1 MSYYI
6 NRKNNPTELTIKVI
20 KVILDCRI
28 TAAHRFRIRLGFKQF
43 DVVFTKEQSVVSKIK
58 IPFEVENIQTQYSV
72 LGDMIDLYF
81 HSHKLAIELDEN
93 DHSDGNIDY
102 EIKRLKAK

>member
-28 TAAHRFRIRLGFKQF
+28 AAAHRFRIKLGFKQF

-58 IPFEVENIQTQYSV
+58 IPFEVENIQTQYGV
-72 LGDMIDLYF
+72 LGDMIAIE
-81 HSHKLAIELDEN
+81 LAIELDEN
-93 DHSDGNIDY
+93 DHIDGNIDY

>member
-20 KVILDCRI
+20 KVILDFRI

-58 IPFEVENIQTQYSV
+58 IPFEVENIQTQYGV

>member
-1 MSYYI
+1 M
-6 NRKNNPTELTIKVI
+6 L
-20 KVILDCRI
+20 
-28 TAAHRFRIRLGFKQF
+28 
-43 DVVFTKEQSVVSKIK
+43 SKIK

-72 LGDMIDLYF
+72 LGDMIDLCF